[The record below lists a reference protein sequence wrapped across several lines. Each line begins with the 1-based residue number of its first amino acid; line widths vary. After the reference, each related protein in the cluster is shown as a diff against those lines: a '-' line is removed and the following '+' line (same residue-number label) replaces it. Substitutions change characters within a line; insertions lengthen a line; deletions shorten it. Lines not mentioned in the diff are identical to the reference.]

1 MRIGIFT
8 QWYEPEPG
16 PAALCSVAAR
26 ALAKRGHEVHVL
38 TGLEAI
44 LADQAHYPRDGW
56 SRLRP
61 GGDAE

>member
-8 QWYEPEPG
+8 QWYDPEPG
-16 PAALCSVAAR
+16 AAALSSVAAR
-26 ALAKRGHEVHVL
+26 GLAERGHEVHVL

-44 LADQAHYPRDGW
+44 LADPAHYPRDGW

-61 GGDAE
+61 GGDA